1 MIDRFY
7 ISTDTIVQFDN
18 SFDESF
24 ILYQKINN
32 VLIITLNSKS
42 VFYSSIYNIYAFDI
56 MTIRLNC
63 RQFVFCKLQNEVSH
77 EFHR

>member
-24 ILYQKINN
+24 ILYEKINN

-42 VFYSSIYNIYAFDI
+42 VFYNYIYNIYDFDI
-56 MTIRLNC
+56 INIKLN
-63 RQFVFCKLQNEVSH
+63 
-77 EFHR
+77 

>member
-7 ISTDTIVQFDN
+7 ISTDTIVQFDDTFDE

-32 VLIITLNSKS
+32 ELIITLNSKS
-42 VFYSSIYNIYAFDI
+42 VFYSSIYNIYDFDI
-56 MTIRLNC
+56 MTIRLN
-63 RQFVFCKLQNEVSH
+63 RFTKN
-77 EFHR
+77 